1 MERYLSET
9 DHWTD
14 QTKVS
19 RELAESNETG
29 LAGILAIL
37 RPVFLDRPHA
47 ARQRWVVPSL
57 LEYVLALSEELSLLH
72 GLRIVFCD
80 GGAMETIQDGSMIT
94 IVAEG
99 PEQGSI
105 LLL

>member
-1 MERYLSET
+1 MEDAYLFVRAGSLAMEGYLSET

-37 RPVFLDRPHA
+37 RPVFLD
-47 ARQRWVVPSL
+47 
-57 LEYVLALSEELSLLH
+57 
-72 GLRIVFCD
+72 
-80 GGAMETIQDGSMIT
+80 
-94 IVAEG
+94 
-99 PEQGSI
+99 
-105 LLL
+105 